1 MNAGVRTGV
10 QRHEPPGNLIMNKR
24 SRRAGFTLLEIM
36 LVIVII
42 GVIAAIAI
50 GNLDVVGTSNQAKR
64 TAAITQVGQIST
76 AVQRFY
82 MDTGKMPTSLEGLV
96 SNPGQNGWKG
106 PYLKKLKPDP
116 WGEAFTFSASGGTYE
131 IKCNAGGTEGGPI
144 SSNDL

>member
-1 MNAGVRTGV
+1 MNERT
-10 QRHEPPGNLIMNKR
+10 L

-64 TAAITQVGQIST
+64 TAATTQIGQIST

-82 MDTGKMPTSLEGLV
+82 MDTGKMPSTLDGLV

-116 WGEAFTFSASGGTYE
+116 WGETFTYTSSGSNYE
-131 IKCNAGGTEGGPI
+131 IKTNAGGSEGGPI